1 MASETSSQQ
10 TRYDPWISQQQQG
23 TAGTAYGM
31 ANQFWQASPFAR
43 AAQTADQL
51 KAFDFARQSTGNV
64 FDAPRQNVLDLESA
78 RPLYTPQ
85 LSGSGKVTAG
95 LISEQMNPFLN
106 QVGGAALDAGRR
118 EYLNAD
124 AGLAAKYAA
133 AGAMGGSGEAI
144 ARGQAARGFNQD
156 SMQTIA
162 GIQGAGYD
170 KAGQMAL
177 ANEGM
182 AQQMAGKNMDAIN
195 SMRLSALDYGLK
207 SPQVQSQLDTQ
218 RQARELQGAQAVLG
232 AGNQQQQFA
241 QSAMDV
247 PRTMLD
253 WYRNYVPQV
262 YNQDTFKQTE
272 KDDGGSGLLNGVLG
286 LGSSLIGAAGKAGG
300 FGALFGGGAGAA
312 GGAGGLGALASVLPF
327 SDETLKTDIKKV
339 GRDEDTGLMVYSY
352 RYKGDPK
359 TYPKMSGPMAQEVEK
374 EYPGTTKRVG
384 GKLAIDVGLL
394 SDALRSAKKAA

>member
-10 TRYDPWISQQQQG
+10 TRYDPWISQQQQN
-23 TAGTAYGM
+23 TAGTAYGL
-31 ANQFWQASPFAR
+31 ANNFWQASPFAR

-51 KAFDFARQSTGNV
+51 KAFDFARISTGNV
-64 FDAPRQNVLDLESA
+64 FDAPRQNLMDLETA

-85 LSGSGKVTAG
+85 LSGSGKVSAG
-95 LISEQMNPFLN
+95 LISEQLNPYLDK
-106 QVGGAALDAGRR
+106 VGGAALDAGRR

-124 AGLAAKYAA
+124 AGLASKYAA

-144 ARGQAARGFNQD
+144 ARGQAARGFNQNA
-156 SMQTIA
+156 MQTIA
-162 GIQGAGYD
+162 GIQGQGYD
-170 KAGQMAL
+170 KASQIAL

-195 SMRLSALDYGLK
+195 TSRAQALDYSLK
-207 SPQVQSQLDTQ
+207 APQVQSQLDTQ

-241 QSAMDV
+241 QGNFDTNRA
-247 PRTMLD
+247 MLD
-253 WYRNYVPQV
+253 WYKQYIPQV
-262 YNQDTFKQTE
+262 YNQDVFKQTE

-300 FGALFGGGAGAA
+300 FGALL
-312 GGAGGLGALASVLPF
+312 GLPT
-327 SDETLKTDIKKV
+327 SDEELKTDIVKLGKD
-339 GRDEDTGLMVYSY
+339 DETGLQMYSY

-359 TYPKMSGPMAQEVEK
+359 DYPKVSGPMAQEVEK

-394 SDALRSAKKAA
+394 SDALRSVKKAA

>member
-51 KAFDFARQSTGNV
+51 KAFDLARISTGNV
-64 FDAPRQNVLDLESA
+64 FDAPRQNLMDLEAA

-85 LSGSGKVTAG
+85 LSGSGKVAPG
-95 LISEQMNPFLN
+95 LISEQLNPYLN

-124 AGLAAKYAA
+124 AGLASKYAA

-156 SMQTIA
+156 AMKTIA
-162 GIQGAGYD
+162 NIQGEGYD
-170 KAGQMAL
+170 KASQIAL

-195 SMRLSALDYGLK
+195 SMRSQALDYSLK
-207 SPQVQSQLDTQ
+207 APQVQSQLDTQ

-253 WYRNYVPQV
+253 WYRQYVPQV
-262 YNQDTFKQTE
+262 YNQDVFKQTE

-300 FGALFGGGAGAA
+300 FGALL
-312 GGAGGLGALASVLPF
+312 GL
-327 SDETLKTDIKKV
+327 SDETMKTDITKLGK
-339 GRDEDTGLMVYSY
+339 DPETGQQMYAY
-352 RYKGDPK
+352 RYKDDPK
-359 TYPKMSGPMAQEVEK
+359 TYPKVVGPMAQELERNH
-374 EYPGTTKRVG
+374 PGTTRKIG
-384 GKLAIDVGLL
+384 GKMVVDVGLL
-394 SDALRSAKKAA
+394 SDALRSVKKAA